1 MFIRHSSRRLRHST
15 TLLHRHLSTVPLL
28 ANDLYIERLEISAK
42 RTPNHQLR
50 QDTITTTTTSSSTTS
65 NNAPFPGSRVRRD
78 AVDGL
83 DPWLRL
89 DSTSTFF
96 FETKSAT
103 IQSYIADFDLA
114 LNPSEL
120 LCVAHGLTDMLVP
133 IGHNVYGTSTL
144 RALGRLRFRFCLLRN
159 TIFVNE
165 RYLTASEVEVREDIA
180 AFVNNEVVYEFLRWN
195 GLHLF
200 SLLNRE
206 LLILKDLPNEEF
218 KERKAMLWEK
228 TAIGSFYTM
237 LGILL
242 VKYEEARVN
251 NLITNKI
258 ITGKRGIIDI
268 VQLKQLG

>member
-28 ANDLYIERLEISAK
+28 ANDLYIERLEIAAK
-42 RTPNHQLR
+42 RTPNHRLR
-50 QDTITTTTTSSSTTS
+50 QDTTTSSSSSSS
-65 NNAPFPGSRVRRD
+65 NSPFPGSRVRRD
-78 AVDGL
+78 AIDGL

-103 IQSYIADFDLA
+103 IQSYIAAFGLA
-114 LNPSEL
+114 LSPSEL
-120 LCVAHGLTDMLVP
+120 LCVAYGLTEMLVT
-133 IGHNVYGTSTL
+133 IGNHRKNSVYCTSTL
-144 RALGRLRFRFCLLRN
+144 RALGRLRFRFCLLRS

-180 AFVNNEVVYEFLRWN
+180 AFVNNEVVYEFLKWN

-218 KERKAMLWEK
+218 KEKKAMLWEK

-242 VKYEEARVN
+242 VKYDEARVN
-251 NLITNKI
+251 DLITNKI